1 MPSGACI
8 CAVLAE
14 SLQQMYRAPWLDT
27 VSTTCGSG
35 WVRRRPARE
44 LCPKSPN
51 GALLCATSVFSVS
64 LWLMKSEQK
73 YTHRDTEN
81 TEVAQRNLR
90 KCYAPTRYR
99 RVLTVREFGSSLRVN
114 K

>member
-1 MPSGACI
+1 
-8 CAVLAE
+8 
-14 SLQQMYRAPWLDT
+14 
-27 VSTTCGSG
+27 
-35 WVRRRPARE
+35 
-44 LCPKSPN
+44 
-51 GALLCATSVFSVS
+51 
-64 LWLMKSEQK
+64 MKSEQK